1 MIHTKADAS
10 GRVLTMSYSEHVG
23 AVDMKRCLGTV
34 RDIMPQLKPGFLL
47 LTDLSCLESMAAE
60 CAEDVGAI
68 MELCAE
74 GGMKTVVR
82 VIPDPRKDIGFAL
95 ISRFHHHPSV
105 RTRTYENLAEAVQS
119 FLS

>member
-1 MIHTKADAS
+1 
-10 GRVLTMSYSEHVG
+10 MSYSAHVD
-23 AVDMKRCLGTV
+23 AADMKRCLGTV
-34 RDIMPQLKPGFLL
+34 RDVIPKLKPDFLL
-47 LTDLSCLESMAAE
+47 LTDLSCLQSMDAD

-68 MELCAE
+68 MDLCVE

-82 VIPDPRKDIGFAL
+82 VIPDPQKDIGFAL
-95 ISRFHHHPSV
+95 ISRFHHHPNV